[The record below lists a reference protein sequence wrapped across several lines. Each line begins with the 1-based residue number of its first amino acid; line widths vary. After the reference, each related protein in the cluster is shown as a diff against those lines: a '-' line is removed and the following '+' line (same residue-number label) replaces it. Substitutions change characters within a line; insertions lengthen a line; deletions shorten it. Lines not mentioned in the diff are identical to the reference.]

1 MPDVPGD
8 VTTAATIAVGAT
20 LTDAIEIVG
29 DHDWFRLSLTAGQK
43 VTIAVNLVS
52 LEDSYVYLRNSS
64 GAVLAENDDGGGG
77 RGSRLVFTAPTS
89 GTYYIDVAAWTPTEP
104 TPGYTGTGEYKLS
117 VSNYVLPTVGT
128 LDEFA
133 LQMTHGFFG
142 GDYHHFDVTQGGTLT
157 VDLSGITDAGR
168 TVALQALQQWSDIIG
183 VNFVEQIGGAQIT
196 FDDLD
201 QGTGAFADAE
211 YANHITT
218 SAIVNVATYRINLH
232 TYMHEIAHALGLGH
246 TSNSNA
252 GTAAAV
258 YPDDAIWSNDGAA
271 ISIMSYFDNGENGYY
286 SSQGF
291 SNVAIK
297 TPQVADIIA
306 MGNLYGLST
315 TTRADNTTYGFN
327 NTSGRTA
334 FDAALNPNVS
344 YTIFDSGGTDTL
356 DYSGFANNQLINLN
370 PEAFSNIGALVGNVV
385 IARGTVIENAIGG
398 SGNDTIVG
406 NSANNSLIGGNGN
419 DAILAGGGSDAV
431 MGGAGDDT
439 LSGGDGNDTLY
450 GQAGIDTL
458 TGGSGRDVFVS
469 NSGDLSGDTITDFE
483 VGDQLLFTGVNAS
496 TFTYSLSGSTLTFSG
511 GSLTL
516 LGVSAALVS
525 NQTGSNGLVQ
535 LSLQADVRNDFN
547 GDGRSDILWRD
558 GSGTLSEWLAQTDGS
573 FAWNPASNYS
583 IPASWTLMTTGD
595 FNNDGR
601 DDIMWRD
608 TAGVFSQWLAQAN
621 GSFAWNANATYTI
634 PSSWTLVSTGDF
646 NKDGR
651 DDILWRDSAGTL
663 SQWLGQSNG
672 SFAWNPNATYSV
684 PTGWTLTATD
694 DFNNDG
700 RDDILWRDGSGT
712 LSEWLGQADGSFA
725 WNPGAVYQLA
735 TTSILEGT
743 GDFNKDGSDDILWR
757 DGSGTLSEWLGQ
769 ADGSFAWNPFAVYNV
784 PASWKIEATGDFN
797 RDGFDD
803 ILWRDGTGTLSQWLG
818 QGDGTFAWNPAAIYQ
833 TPTSWHVQPDAI
845 V

>member
-43 VTIAVNLVS
+43 ITIAVNLVS

-142 GDYHHFDVTQGGTLT
+142 GDYHHFDVTQGGTIT

-252 GTAAAV
+252 GTAAAI

-315 TTRADNTTYGFN
+315 TTRVGDTTYGFN

-334 FDAALNPNVS
+334 FDAALNPNVA
-344 YTIFDSGGTDTL
+344 YTVFDSGGTDTL
-356 DYSGFANNQLINLN
+356 DYSGFAASQLINLN
-370 PEAFSNIGALVGNVV
+370 SEAFSNVGSSVGNVV

-398 SGNDTIVG
+398 SGNDILIG
-406 NSANNSLIGGNGN
+406 NSVANILRGSGGTNT
-419 DAILAGGGSDAV
+419 
-431 MGGAGDDT
+431 MTGGAGDDSFLGT
-439 LSGGDGNDTLY
+439 IAQLN
-450 GQAGIDTL
+450 
-458 TGGSGRDVFVS
+458 
-469 NSGDLSGDTITDFE
+469 GDTITDFGF
-483 VGDQLLFTGVNAS
+483 GDRIVFTDATMQS
-496 TFTYSLSGSTLTFSG
+496 FTFSVFGSTLSYFG
-511 GSLTL
+511 GTLTL
-516 LGVSAALVS
+516 AGGVLGNLVASAAAGGGVA
-525 NQTGSNGLVQ
+525 
-535 LSLQADVRNDFN
+535 LSLASPVPSMNNALFVDGRGDFN
-547 GDGRSDILWRD
+547 G
-558 GSGTLSEWLAQTDGS
+558 
-573 FAWNPASNYS
+573 
-583 IPASWTLMTTGD
+583 
-595 FNNDGR
+595 
-601 DDIMWRD
+601 
-608 TAGVFSQWLAQAN
+608 
-621 GSFAWNANATYTI
+621 
-634 PSSWTLVSTGDF
+634 
-646 NKDGR
+646 DGR
-651 DDILWRDSAGTL
+651 DDILWRNNGGTVTD
-663 SQWLGQSNG
+663 WLGQTNGGFIGNGDSLYATVGLDWHVQGTGDFNGDGRDDVLWRNNGGTVTDWFGQKDGGFVGNGGLYMTVSDEWHIVGTGDFNGDGKDDVLWRGDNGIVTDWLGQANGTFFSNNG
-672 SFAWNPNATYSV
+672 SVFNAAGLDWHIIG
-684 PTGWTLTATD
+684 TG
-694 DFNNDG
+694 DFNGDG
-700 RDDILWRDGSGT
+700 RDDILWRNEGGT
-712 LSEWLGQADGSFA
+712 VTNWLGQPDGGFVGNPNLYTNLSTA
-725 WNPGAVYQLA
+725 WHALG
-735 TTSILEGT
+735 I
-743 GDFNKDGSDDILWR
+743 GDFNGDGRDDVVWRNDDGTVTDWLGQTNGSLGTNAANANTMVGADWHAVAVADYNGDGRDDILWR
-757 DGSGTLSEWLGQ
+757 HDTGTVTDWLGQ
-769 ADGSFAWNPFAVYNV
+769 KDGGFVGN
-784 PASWKIEATGDFN
+784 GDN
-797 RDGFDD
+797 
-803 ILWRDGTGTLSQWLG
+803 L
-818 QGDGTFAWNPAAIYQ
+818 Y
-833 TPTSWHVQPDAI
+833 TPVGNDWHVQPQDHLWL
-845 V
+845 